1 MFESFLTRKLQ
12 QKWLEKPSLSIG
24 KVQKM
29 LQIFAEAL
37 LLATGQRPNGQ
48 TNQKRRPAPHDGTR
62 GAERP
67 GPFTPPN
74 QLGG

>member
-1 MFESFLTRKLQ
+1 
-12 QKWLEKPSLSIG
+12 
-24 KVQKM
+24 M

-37 LLATGQRPNGQ
+37 LLAAGQRPNGQ
-48 TNQKRRPAPHDGTR
+48 THQKRRPAPHDGTR

>member
-1 MFESFLTRKLQ
+1 
-12 QKWLEKPSLSIG
+12 
-24 KVQKM
+24 M

-37 LLATGQRPNGQ
+37 LLATGQKLEGQ
-48 TNQKRRPAPHDGTR
+48 GNQKRRPAPHDGTR

>member
-1 MFESFLTRKLQ
+1 
-12 QKWLEKPSLSIG
+12 
-24 KVQKM
+24 M

-37 LLATGQRPNGQ
+37 LLATGQRMEGQ

>member
-1 MFESFLTRKLQ
+1 
-12 QKWLEKPSLSIG
+12 
-24 KVQKM
+24 M

-37 LLATGQRPNGQ
+37 LLATGQRLDQ
-48 TNQKRRPAPHDGTR
+48 SAQQKRRPAPHDGTR

-67 GPFTPPN
+67 GPYTPPN

>member
-1 MFESFLTRKLQ
+1 
-12 QKWLEKPSLSIG
+12 
-24 KVQKM
+24 M
-29 LQIFAEAL
+29 LQIIAEAL
-37 LLATGQRPNGQ
+37 LLATGQSLQHQVNH
-48 TNQKRRPAPHDGTR
+48 KRRPAPHDGSR

>member
-1 MFESFLTRKLQ
+1 MFESFLTRKHQ
-12 QKWLEKPSLSIG
+12 QKRLEKPSPSQG
-24 KVQKM
+24 KGQKM

-37 LLATGQRPNGQ
+37 LLATGQRLDGQ

>member
-12 QKWLEKPSLSIG
+12 QKRLEKPSPSLG
-24 KVQKM
+24 KGQKM

-37 LLATGQRPNGQ
+37 LLATGQKLEGHS
-48 TNQKRRPAPHDGTR
+48 NQKRRPAPHDGTR